1 MVGHTVAPYGHGV
14 YVRTP
19 FGEFVCSS
27 TATFYVRYVYTF
39 KDNDKPVKND
49 LQEQIE
55 NFARAMYGAD
65 DE

>member
-1 MVGHTVAPYGHGV
+1 MVGHTIAPYGHAT

-27 TATFYVRYVYTF
+27 TATFFVRYVYNF
-39 KDNDKPVKND
+39 QDNDKPVKDD